1 MFRLFSSSNKE
12 KVVIVIMN
20 KTLNILSW
28 AFRLPPYGGGREERP
43 LLVGLFLFLSLL
55 LFSPSAYS
63 QSKQKKTAQKTAVT
77 TKKKTTGKAT
87 TSKNSGKTTGKTTTA
102 KTTNKKTSTKKNST
116 EGNSINSLKKQRDEI
131 KKNIAKQ
138 EKALRANKAQVEKKL
153 KDLMVINGE
162 MDRRRQSIDSINHD
176 IHILDGDIDILNAQL
191 NTLNAQ
197 LEARKAQYIKSMRY
211 MAKRRGIQ
219 SQMMFIF
226 SGNDFSQIY
235 RRMRFMREYAAYQR
249 TQGKA
254 VQEQQQRVNE
264 KNEQLKAARGVKS
277 NLLWKGKKE
286 HAALAG
292 QKEEQQKVVTSL
304 QKQQK
309 TIQNIIDE
317 QKKKDAALNAKI
329 DQLVAEEVERARQ
342 RAIAEAKKKAEEAEA
357 AKRKAEALARKKAE
371 AEAAERENQR
381 RIEEAKAAEQ
391 KAKAD
396 AIAARNARA
405 RQLAEQRAREAEAAR
420 IAAERKAVVDK
431 ERANIEVAR
440 AKKESEEAVR
450 LSSADRLVSGGFEAN
465 KGRLPSPV
473 AGGRIVSH
481 FGQHGVE
488 GLPGVVLDNK
498 GINILGS
505 QGCAARAI
513 YDGEVSAVFDA
524 GGTMGVLV
532 RHGAYISVYCN
543 LKSVSVSKG
552 QKVSTRQSL
561 GVVGRDNILQFQLRK
576 ERDKLNPEVWLA
588 R

>member
-1 MFRLFSSSNKE
+1 M
-12 KVVIVIMN
+12 
-20 KTLNILSW
+20 
-28 AFRLPPYGGGREERP
+28 
-43 LLVGLFLFLSLL
+43 GLFLFLSLL

-63 QSKQKKTAQKTAVT
+63 QWKQKKTAQKTAVT
-77 TKKKTTGKAT
+77 TKKKTTGKVTA
-87 TSKNSGKTTGKTTTA
+87 SKNSGKTTGKTTTA

-176 IHILDGDIDILNAQL
+176 IHLLDGDIDILNAQL

-431 ERANIEVAR
+431 ERANIEVAK

>member
-1 MFRLFSSSNKE
+1 MFKHSSNSITSLKSE
-12 KVVIVIMN
+12 KRYIKN
-20 KTLNILSW
+20 SPL
-28 AFRLPPYGGGREERP
+28 GGWGV
-43 LLVGLFLFLSLL
+43 LLLFLSLL
-55 LFSPSAYS
+55 LFSPSAYP
-63 QSKQKKTAQKTAVT
+63 QSKQKKSAQKTAVT
-77 TKKKTTGKAT
+77 TKKKTSGKTASTKTSGKAT
-87 TSKNSGKTTGKTTTA
+87 TSKTT
-102 KTTNKKTSTKKNST
+102 KKKGSTKKGS
-116 EGNSINSLKKQRDEI
+116 EGNSINSLKMQRDEI

-153 KDLMVINGE
+153 KDLIAINGE

-176 IHILDGDIDILNAQL
+176 IHLLDGDIGILNAQL

-197 LEARKAQYIKSMRY
+197 LEARKAQYVKSMRY

-286 HAALAG
+286 HAALEG
-292 QKEEQQKVVTSL
+292 KKEEQQKVVTSL

-329 DQLVAEEVERARQ
+329 DQLVAEEVERA
-342 RAIAEAKKKAEEAEA
+342 EV
-357 AKRKAEALARKKAE
+357 
-371 AEAAERENQR
+371 
-381 RIEEAKAAEQ
+381 
-391 KAKAD
+391 
-396 AIAARNARA
+396 
-405 RQLAEQRAREAEAAR
+405 AEQRAREAEAAR

>member
-1 MFRLFSSSNKE
+1 MFKHTSNSNTSHKSE
-12 KVVIVIMN
+12 KKYIKN
-20 KTLNILSW
+20 SPL
-28 AFRLPPYGGGREERP
+28 GGWGVF
-43 LLVGLFLFLSLL
+43 LLLL
-55 LFSPSAYS
+55 LCSFLFSPSALS
-63 QSKQKKTAQKTAVT
+63 QSKQKKTTQKTSVT
-77 TKKKTTGKAT
+77 TSK
-87 TSKNSGKTTGKTTTA
+87 KNSGKASSTKKTPAKTSNKTTT
-102 KTTNKKTSTKKNST
+102 TKKTSTKKGNT

-176 IHILDGDIDILNAQL
+176 IHLLDGDIGILNSQL

-197 LEARKAQYIKSMRY
+197 LDARKAQYIKSMRY

-219 SQMMFIF
+219 SQMMFVF
-226 SGNDFSQIY
+226 SGNDFRQIY

-254 VQEQQQRVNE
+254 LQEQQQRVNE

-286 HAALAG
+286 HAALEG
-292 QKEEQQKVVTSL
+292 QKQEQQKVVTSL

-309 TIQNIIDE
+309 TIENIIDE

-329 DQLVAEEVERARQ
+329 DQLVAEEVERARL
-342 RAIAEAKKKAEEAEA
+342 RAIAEAKKKAEEEAA
-357 AKRKAEALARKKAE
+357 AKRKAEELARKKAE

-381 RIEEAKAAEQ
+381 RVEEAKAAEQ

-405 RQLAEQRAREAEAAR
+405 REVAEQRAREAEAAR
-420 IAAERKAVVDK
+420 IAAERKAEADK
-431 ERANIEVAR
+431 ERANREVAK

-505 QGCAARAI
+505 PGCAARSI
-513 YDGEVSAVFDA
+513 YDGEVTAVFDA

-543 LKSVSVSKG
+543 LKSVSVAKG
-552 QKVSTRQSL
+552 QKVSPRQTL
-561 GVVGRDNILQFQLRK
+561 GVVGRDNILQFQLRR
-576 ERDKLNPEVWLA
+576 ERDKLNPELWLA

>member
-1 MFRLFSSSNKE
+1 MFKHTSNSNTSHNSEKKYIKNSPLGGWGVFLLF
-12 KVVIVIMN
+12 I
-20 KTLNILSW
+20 
-28 AFRLPPYGGGREERP
+28 F
-43 LLVGLFLFLSLL
+43 L
-55 LFSPSAYS
+55 LFSPSVYS
-63 QSKQKKTAQKTAVT
+63 QSKQKKATQKTTATT
-77 TKKKTTGKAT
+77 TKKSTVKAAPAKAASGKNTGKAT
-87 TSKNSGKTTGKTTTA
+87 A
-102 KTTNKKTSTKKNST
+102 KKTSTKKGKT
-116 EGNSINSLKKQRDEI
+116 ESNSINSLKKQRDEI
-131 KKNIAKQ
+131 KKSIAKQ

-176 IHILDGDIDILNAQL
+176 IHLLDGDIGILNSQL

-286 HAALAG
+286 HAALEG
-292 QKEEQQKVVTSL
+292 QKQEQQKVVTSL

-309 TIQNIIDE
+309 TIESIIDE

-329 DQLVAEEVERARQ
+329 DQLVAEEVERARL
-342 RAIAEAKKKAEEAEA
+342 RAIAEAKKKAEEEEA
-357 AKRKAEALARKKAE
+357 ARKKAEALARKKAE

-396 AIAARNARA
+396 AVAARNARA
-405 RQLAEQRAREAEAAR
+405 REVAEQRAREAEAAR

-431 ERANIEVAR
+431 ERAHIEVEK

-552 QKVSTRQSL
+552 QKVSTRQTL
-561 GVVGRDNILQFQLRK
+561 GVVGRDNILQFQLRR
-576 ERDKLNPEVWLA
+576 ERNKLNPEVWLS

>member
-1 MFRLFSSSNKE
+1 MRKYFSNNMISLKSE
-12 KVVIVIMN
+12 KWY
-20 KTLNILSW
+20 L
-28 AFRLPPYGGGREERP
+28 LPSLYGRGWG
-43 LLVGLFLFLSLL
+43 VGLFLLLFIL
-55 LFSPSAYS
+55 LFSPSAFS
-63 QSKQKKTAQKTAVT
+63 QSKQKKSTQKTTATT
-77 TKKKTTGKAT
+77 TKKSSAKAASGKAASRKNTGKAT
-87 TSKNSGKTTGKTTTA
+87 TA
-102 KTTNKKTSTKKNST
+102 KKTSTKKNNT
-116 EGNSINSLKKQRDEI
+116 ESNSINSLKKQRDEI

-176 IHILDGDIDILNAQL
+176 IHLLDGDIGILNSQL
-191 NTLNAQ
+191 NTLNTQ
-197 LEARKAQYIKSMRY
+197 LEARKAQYVKSMRY

-219 SQMMFIF
+219 SQMMFVF
-226 SGNDFSQIY
+226 SGNDFRQIY

-286 HAALAG
+286 HAALEG
-292 QKEEQQKVVTSL
+292 QKEEQQKMVNSL

-309 TIQNIIDE
+309 TIQSIIDE

-342 RAIAEAKKKAEEAEA
+342 RAIAEAKKKAEEEEA
-357 AKRKAEALARKKAE
+357 ARKKAEALARKKAE

-396 AIAARNARA
+396 ATAARNARA
-405 RQLAEQRAREAEAAR
+405 REVAEQRAREAEAAR
-420 IAAERKAVVDK
+420 IAAERKAEVDK
-431 ERANIEVAR
+431 ERANREVAK

-552 QKVSTRQSL
+552 QKVSTRQTL
-561 GVVGRDNILQFQLRK
+561 GVVGRDNILQFQLRR
-576 ERDKLNPEVWLA
+576 ERNKLNPEVWLS

>member
-1 MFRLFSSSNKE
+1 MC
-12 KVVIVIMN
+12 
-20 KTLNILSW
+20 
-28 AFRLPPYGGGREERP
+28 
-43 LLVGLFLFLSLL
+43 
-55 LFSPSAYS
+55 SPSAYS
-63 QSKQKKTAQKTAVT
+63 QSKKSSSKST
-77 TKKKTTGKAT
+77 AT
-87 TSKNSGKTTGKTTTA
+87 TSKSKSSASSKKSTTSKKTTTS
-102 KTTNKKTSTKKNST
+102 KKPTTKKGSDAPST
-116 EGNSINSLKKQRDEI
+116 TIKNLKNEQARIKQ
-131 KKNIAKQ
+131 NIAKQ

-176 IHILDGDIDILNAQL
+176 IHLLDGDIGILNTQL
-191 NTLNAQ
+191 NTLNSQ
-197 LEARKAQYIKSMRY
+197 LDARKAQYIKSMRY

-226 SGNDFSQIY
+226 SGNDFRQIY

-254 VQEQQQRVNE
+254 LQMQQERINE

-286 HAALAG
+286 QAALEG
-292 QKEEQQKVVTSL
+292 QKQEQQKVVTSL
-304 QKQQK
+304 QQQQK
-309 TIQNIIDE
+309 TIQNVIDE
-317 QKKKDAALNAKI
+317 QKKKDAELNAKI

-342 RAIAEAKKKAEEAEA
+342 RAIAEAKKKAEEEQA
-357 AKRKAEALARKKAE
+357 AKRKAEELARKKAA

-381 RIEEAKAAEQ
+381 RIEEAKTAEQ
-391 KAKAD
+391 HAKAQAAATKD
-396 AIAARNARA
+396 AKARER
-405 RQLAEQRAREAEAAR
+405 AEQRAREAEAAR
-420 IAAERKAVVDK
+420 IAAERKAEADK
-431 ERANIEVAR
+431 ERAKIEVEK
-440 AKKESEEAVR
+440 AKKESEDAVR

-513 YDGEVSAVFDA
+513 YDGEVTAVFDA

-543 LKSVSVSKG
+543 LKSVSVTRG
-552 QKVSTRQSL
+552 QKVSTRQAL

-576 ERDKLNPEVWLA
+576 ERNKLNPEVWLA

>member
-1 MFRLFSSSNKE
+1 MG
-12 KVVIVIMN
+12 I
-20 KTLNILSW
+20 
-28 AFRLPPYGGGREERP
+28 
-43 LLVGLFLFLSLL
+43 FLFLSLL
-55 LFSPSAYS
+55 LFTPSTFS
-63 QSKQKKTAQKTAVT
+63 QSKQKKTTQKTTATT
-77 TKKKTTGKAT
+77 TKKSSGKAT
-87 TSKNSGKTTGKTTTA
+87 SGKKSGKANTSKTA
-102 KTTNKKTSTKKNST
+102 NGKKTSTKKNNA

-176 IHILDGDIDILNAQL
+176 IHLLDGDIGILNSQL

-197 LEARKAQYIKSMRY
+197 LDARKAQYIKSMRY

-219 SQMMFIF
+219 SQMMFVF
-226 SGNDFSQIY
+226 SGNDFRQIY

-286 HAALAG
+286 HAALEG
-292 QKEEQQKVVTSL
+292 QKQEQQKVVTSL

-309 TIQNIIDE
+309 TIENIIDE

-342 RAIAEAKKKAEEAEA
+342 RAIAEAKKKAEEEAA
-357 AKRKAEALARKKAE
+357 AKRKAEELARKKAA

-405 RQLAEQRAREAEAAR
+405 REVAEQRAREAEAAR
-420 IAAERKAVVDK
+420 IAAERKAVADK
-431 ERANIEVAR
+431 ERANMEVAK

-505 QGCAARAI
+505 PGCAARSI
-513 YDGEVSAVFDA
+513 YDGEVTAVFDA

-543 LKSVSVSKG
+543 LKSVSVAKG
-552 QKVSTRQSL
+552 QKVSPRQTL
-561 GVVGRDNILQFQLRK
+561 GVVGRDNILQFQLRR
-576 ERDKLNPEVWLA
+576 ERDKLNPELWLA

>member
-1 MFRLFSSSNKE
+1 MISLNSE
-12 KVVIVIMN
+12 K
-20 KTLNILSW
+20 KYL
-28 AFRLPPYGGGREERP
+28 LPSLYGRGWG
-43 LLVGLFLFLSLL
+43 VGLFLLLFIL
-55 LFSPSAYS
+55 LFSPSAFS
-63 QSKQKKTAQKTAVT
+63 QSKQKKSTQKTTATT
-77 TKKKTTGKAT
+77 TKKSSAKAASGKAASRKNTGKAT
-87 TSKNSGKTTGKTTTA
+87 TA
-102 KTTNKKTSTKKNST
+102 KKTSTKKNNT
-116 EGNSINSLKKQRDEI
+116 ESNSINSLKKQRDEI

-176 IHILDGDIDILNAQL
+176 IHLLDGDIGILNSQL
-191 NTLNAQ
+191 NTLNTQ
-197 LEARKAQYIKSMRY
+197 LEARKAQYVKSMRY

-219 SQMMFIF
+219 SQMMFVF
-226 SGNDFSQIY
+226 SGNDFRQIY

-286 HAALAG
+286 HAALEG
-292 QKEEQQKVVTSL
+292 QKEEQQKMVNSL

-309 TIQNIIDE
+309 TIQSIIDE

-342 RAIAEAKKKAEEAEA
+342 RAIAEAKKKAEEEEA
-357 AKRKAEALARKKAE
+357 ARKKAEALARKKAE

-396 AIAARNARA
+396 ATAARNARA
-405 RQLAEQRAREAEAAR
+405 REVAEQRAREAEAAR
-420 IAAERKAVVDK
+420 IAAERKAEVDK
-431 ERANIEVAR
+431 ERANREVAK

-552 QKVSTRQSL
+552 QKVSTRQTL
-561 GVVGRDNILQFQLRK
+561 GVVGRDNILQFQLRR
-576 ERDKLNPEVWLA
+576 ERNKLNPEVWLS

>member
-1 MFRLFSSSNKE
+1 MRKYFSNNMISLNSE
-12 KVVIVIMN
+12 K
-20 KTLNILSW
+20 KYL
-28 AFRLPPYGGGREERP
+28 LPSLYGRGWG
-43 LLVGLFLFLSLL
+43 VGLFLLLFIL
-55 LFSPSAYS
+55 LFSPSVYS
-63 QSKQKKTAQKTAVT
+63 QSKQKKSAQKTAVT
-77 TKKKTTGKAT
+77 TKKKSTVKAAPAKAASGKNTGKA
-87 TSKNSGKTTGKTTTA
+87 
-102 KTTNKKTSTKKNST
+102 KKTSTKKGNT
-116 EGNSINSLKKQRDEI
+116 ESNSINSLKKQRDEI
-131 KKNIAKQ
+131 KKSIAKQ

-176 IHILDGDIDILNAQL
+176 IHLLDGDIGILNSQL

-286 HAALAG
+286 HAALEG
-292 QKEEQQKVVTSL
+292 QKQEQQKVVTSL

-309 TIQNIIDE
+309 TIESIIDE

-329 DQLVAEEVERARQ
+329 DQLVAEEVERARL
-342 RAIAEAKKKAEEAEA
+342 RAIAEAKKKAEEEEA
-357 AKRKAEALARKKAE
+357 ARKKAEALARKKAE

-405 RQLAEQRAREAEAAR
+405 REVAEQRAREAEAAR

-431 ERANIEVAR
+431 ERAHIEVEK

-552 QKVSTRQSL
+552 QKVSTRQTL
-561 GVVGRDNILQFQLRK
+561 GVVGRDNILQFQLRR
-576 ERDKLNPEVWLA
+576 ERNKLNPEVWLS

>member
-1 MFRLFSSSNKE
+1 MFKHTSNSNTSHKSE
-12 KVVIVIMN
+12 KKYIKNSPLGGWGVF
-20 KTLNILSW
+20 IL
-28 AFRLPPYGGGREERP
+28 
-43 LLVGLFLFLSLL
+43 LLLCSF
-55 LFSPSAYS
+55 LFSPSALS
-63 QSKQKKTAQKTAVT
+63 QSKQKKTTQKTSVT
-77 TKKKTTGKAT
+77 TSK
-87 TSKNSGKTTGKTTTA
+87 KNSGKASTTKKTPAKTSNKTTT
-102 KTTNKKTSTKKNST
+102 TKKTSTKKGNT

-176 IHILDGDIDILNAQL
+176 IHLLDGDIGILNSQL

-197 LEARKAQYIKSMRY
+197 LDARKAQYIKSMRY

-219 SQMMFIF
+219 SQMMFVF
-226 SGNDFSQIY
+226 SGNDFRQIY

-254 VQEQQQRVNE
+254 LQEQQQRVNE

-286 HAALAG
+286 HAALEG
-292 QKEEQQKVVTSL
+292 QKQEQQKVVTSL

-309 TIQNIIDE
+309 TIENIIDE

-329 DQLVAEEVERARQ
+329 DQLVAEEVERARL
-342 RAIAEAKKKAEEAEA
+342 RAIAEAKKKAEEEAA
-357 AKRKAEALARKKAE
+357 AKRKAEELARKKAE

-381 RIEEAKAAEQ
+381 RVEEAKAAEQ

-405 RQLAEQRAREAEAAR
+405 REVAEQRAREAEAAR
-420 IAAERKAVVDK
+420 IAAERKAEADK
-431 ERANIEVAR
+431 ERANREVAK

-505 QGCAARAI
+505 PGCAARSI
-513 YDGEVSAVFDA
+513 YDGEVTAVFDA

-543 LKSVSVSKG
+543 LKSVSVAKG
-552 QKVSTRQSL
+552 QKVSPRQTL
-561 GVVGRDNILQFQLRK
+561 GVVGRDNILQFQLRR
-576 ERDKLNPEVWLA
+576 ERDKLNPELWLA

>member
-1 MFRLFSSSNKE
+1 
-12 KVVIVIMN
+12 
-20 KTLNILSW
+20 
-28 AFRLPPYGGGREERP
+28 
-43 LLVGLFLFLSLL
+43 
-55 LFSPSAYS
+55 
-63 QSKQKKTAQKTAVT
+63 
-77 TKKKTTGKAT
+77 
-87 TSKNSGKTTGKTTTA
+87 
-102 KTTNKKTSTKKNST
+102 
-116 EGNSINSLKKQRDEI
+116 
-131 KKNIAKQ
+131 
-138 EKALRANKAQVEKKL
+138 
-153 KDLMVINGE
+153 

-176 IHILDGDIDILNAQL
+176 IHQLDGDIGILNAQL

-286 HAALAG
+286 HAALEG
-292 QKEEQQKVVTSL
+292 KKEEQQKVVTSL

-357 AKRKAEALARKKAE
+357 ARKKAEALARKKAE

-381 RIEEAKAAEQ
+381 RIAEAKAAEQ

-405 RQLAEQRAREAEAAR
+405 RALAEQRAREAEAAR
-420 IAAERKAVVDK
+420 VAAERKAVVDK
-431 ERANIEVAR
+431 ERANMEVAR

-561 GVVGRDNILQFQLRK
+561 GVVGRDNILQFQLRR

>member
-1 MFRLFSSSNKE
+1 MRKYFSNNMISLNSE
-12 KVVIVIMN
+12 K
-20 KTLNILSW
+20 KYL
-28 AFRLPPYGGGREERP
+28 LPSLYGRGWG
-43 LLVGLFLFLSLL
+43 VGLFLLLFIL
-55 LFSPSAYS
+55 LFSPSAFS
-63 QSKQKKTAQKTAVT
+63 QSKQKKSTQKTTATT
-77 TKKKTTGKAT
+77 TKKSSAKAASGKAASRKNTGKAT
-87 TSKNSGKTTGKTTTA
+87 TA
-102 KTTNKKTSTKKNST
+102 KKTSTKKNNT
-116 EGNSINSLKKQRDEI
+116 ESNSINSLKKQRDEI

-176 IHILDGDIDILNAQL
+176 IHLLDGDIGILNSQL
-191 NTLNAQ
+191 NTLNTQ
-197 LEARKAQYIKSMRY
+197 LEARKAQYVKSMRY

-219 SQMMFIF
+219 SQMMFVF
-226 SGNDFSQIY
+226 SGNDFRQIY

-286 HAALAG
+286 HAALEG
-292 QKEEQQKVVTSL
+292 QKEEQQKMVNSL

-309 TIQNIIDE
+309 TIQSIIDE

-342 RAIAEAKKKAEEAEA
+342 RAIAEAKKKAEEEEA
-357 AKRKAEALARKKAE
+357 ARKKAEALARKKAE

-381 RIEEAKAAEQ
+381 RIDEAKAAEQ

-396 AIAARNARA
+396 ATAARNARA
-405 RQLAEQRAREAEAAR
+405 REVAEQRAREAEAAR
-420 IAAERKAVVDK
+420 IAAERKAEVDK
-431 ERANIEVAR
+431 ERANREVAK

-552 QKVSTRQSL
+552 QKVSTRQTL
-561 GVVGRDNILQFQLRK
+561 GVVGRDNILQFQLRR
-576 ERDKLNPEVWLA
+576 ERNKLNPEVWLS

>member
-1 MFRLFSSSNKE
+1 M
-12 KVVIVIMN
+12 
-20 KTLNILSW
+20 
-28 AFRLPPYGGGREERP
+28 
-43 LLVGLFLFLSLL
+43 GLFLFLSLL

>member
-1 MFRLFSSSNKE
+1 MFRHTSNNMTSPKSEKMYIKNSPSGGWGVFLLFF
-12 KVVIVIMN
+12 
-20 KTLNILSW
+20 
-28 AFRLPPYGGGREERP
+28 A
-43 LLVGLFLFLSLL
+43 LL
-55 LFSPSAYS
+55 LFSPSAFS
-63 QSKQKKTAQKTAVT
+63 QSKQKKSTQKTTATT
-77 TKKKTTGKAT
+77 TKKSSGKATSGKGKAT
-87 TSKNSGKTTGKTTTA
+87 TKTATG
-102 KTTNKKTSTKKNST
+102 KKTSTKKNNT
-116 EGNSINSLKKQRDEI
+116 ESNSINSLKKQRDEI

-176 IHILDGDIDILNAQL
+176 IHLLDGDIGILNSQL

-197 LEARKAQYIKSMRY
+197 LEARKAQYVKSMRY
-211 MAKRRGIQ
+211 MAKRRSIQ

-286 HAALAG
+286 HAALEG

-342 RAIAEAKKKAEEAEA
+342 RAIAEAKKKAEEEEA

-405 RQLAEQRAREAEAAR
+405 REVAEQRAREAEAAR

-431 ERANIEVAR
+431 ERANREVAK

-552 QKVSTRQSL
+552 QKVSTRQTL
-561 GVVGRDNILQFQLRK
+561 GVVGRDNILQFQLRR
-576 ERDKLNPEVWLA
+576 ERDKLNPEVWLS

>member
-1 MFRLFSSSNKE
+1 MC
-12 KVVIVIMN
+12 
-20 KTLNILSW
+20 
-28 AFRLPPYGGGREERP
+28 
-43 LLVGLFLFLSLL
+43 
-55 LFSPSAYS
+55 SPSAYS
-63 QSKQKKTAQKTAVT
+63 QSKKSSSKST
-77 TKKKTTGKAT
+77 AT
-87 TSKNSGKTTGKTTTA
+87 TSKKKSSSSKTTSKKSTTSKKTTTKKA
-102 KTTNKKTSTKKNST
+102 SDAPSTTIKN
-116 EGNSINSLKKQRDEI
+116 LKSEQARIKQ
-131 KKNIAKQ
+131 NIAKQ

-176 IHILDGDIDILNAQL
+176 IHLLDGDIGILNSQL

-197 LEARKAQYIKSMRY
+197 LDARKAQYIKSMRY

-226 SGNDFSQIY
+226 SGNDFRQIY

-254 VQEQQQRVNE
+254 LQMQQERINE

-286 HAALAG
+286 QAALEG
-292 QKEEQQKVVTSL
+292 QKQEQQKVVTSL

-309 TIQNIIDE
+309 TIQNVIDE
-317 QKKKDAALNAKI
+317 QKKKDAELNAKI
-329 DQLVAEEVERARQ
+329 DQLVAEEVERARL
-342 RAIAEAKKKAEEAEA
+342 RAIAEAKKKAEEEQA
-357 AKRKAEALARKKAE
+357 AKRKAEELARKKAA

-381 RIEEAKAAEQ
+381 RIEEAKTAEQ
-391 KAKAD
+391 QAKAQAAATRD
-396 AIAARNARA
+396 AKARER
-405 RQLAEQRAREAEAAR
+405 AEQRAREAEAAR
-420 IAAERKAVVDK
+420 IAAERKAEADK
-431 ERANIEVAR
+431 ERAKIEVEK

-513 YDGEVSAVFDA
+513 YDGEVTAVFDA

-543 LKSVSVSKG
+543 LKSVSVTRG
-552 QKVSTRQSL
+552 QKVSTRQAL

-576 ERDKLNPEVWLA
+576 ERNKLNPEVWLA

>member
-1 MFRLFSSSNKE
+1 MISLNSE
-12 KVVIVIMN
+12 K
-20 KTLNILSW
+20 KYL
-28 AFRLPPYGGGREERP
+28 LPSLYGRGWG
-43 LLVGLFLFLSLL
+43 VGLFLLLFTLL
-55 LFSPSAYS
+55 LFSPSAFS
-63 QSKQKKTAQKTAVT
+63 QSKQKKSTQKTTATT
-77 TKKKTTGKAT
+77 TKKSSAKAASGKAASRKNTGKAT
-87 TSKNSGKTTGKTTTA
+87 TA
-102 KTTNKKTSTKKNST
+102 KKTSTKKNNT
-116 EGNSINSLKKQRDEI
+116 ESNSINSLKKQRDEI

-176 IHILDGDIDILNAQL
+176 IHLLDGDIGILNSQL
-191 NTLNAQ
+191 NTLNTQ
-197 LEARKAQYIKSMRY
+197 LEARKAQYVKSMRY

-219 SQMMFIF
+219 SQMMFVF
-226 SGNDFSQIY
+226 SGNDFRQIY

-286 HAALAG
+286 HAALEG
-292 QKEEQQKVVTSL
+292 QKEEQQKMVNSL

-309 TIQNIIDE
+309 TIQSIIDE

-342 RAIAEAKKKAEEAEA
+342 RAIAEAKKKAEEEEA
-357 AKRKAEALARKKAE
+357 ARKKAEALARKKAE

-405 RQLAEQRAREAEAAR
+405 REVAEQRAREAEAAR

-431 ERANIEVAR
+431 ERAHIEVEK

-552 QKVSTRQSL
+552 QKVSTRQTL
-561 GVVGRDNILQFQLRK
+561 GVVGRDNILQFQLRR
-576 ERDKLNPEVWLA
+576 ERNKLNPEVWLS

>member
-1 MFRLFSSSNKE
+1 MFKHSSNSITSLKSE
-12 KVVIVIMN
+12 KRYIKN
-20 KTLNILSW
+20 SPL
-28 AFRLPPYGGGREERP
+28 GGWGV
-43 LLVGLFLFLSLL
+43 LLLFLSLL
-55 LFSPSAYS
+55 LFTPSAFS
-63 QSKQKKTAQKTAVT
+63 QSKQKKSVQKTTVT
-77 TKKKTTGKAT
+77 TKKKSTGKSTA
-87 TSKNSGKTTGKTTTA
+87 SKSSGKTAGKAKSGKTATA
-102 KTTNKKTSTKKNST
+102 KKTSTKKNT

-153 KDLMVINGE
+153 KDLMAINGE
-162 MDRRRQSIDSINHD
+162 MDRRRHSIDSINHD
-176 IHILDGDIDILNAQL
+176 IHLLDDDINILNAQL

-357 AKRKAEALARKKAE
+357 ARKKAEALARKKAE

-405 RQLAEQRAREAEAAR
+405 RALAEQRAREAEAAR
-420 IAAERKAVVDK
+420 VAAERKAVVDK
-431 ERANIEVAR
+431 ERANMEVAR

-498 GINILGS
+498 GINILGFT
-505 QGCAARAI
+505 GMC
-513 YDGEVSAVFDA
+513 
-524 GGTMGVLV
+524 
-532 RHGAYISVYCN
+532 
-543 LKSVSVSKG
+543 
-552 QKVSTRQSL
+552 STCHL
-561 GVVGRDNILQFQLRK
+561 
-576 ERDKLNPEVWLA
+576 
-588 R
+588 

>member
-1 MFRLFSSSNKE
+1 MLRLLSSNKE
-12 KVVIVIMN
+12 KAFIVIMN
-20 KTLNILSW
+20 KTFNILSW
-28 AFRLPPYGGGREERP
+28 AFRLPPYGGGRGERP
-43 LLVGLFLFLSLL
+43 LLMVILLFFALL
-55 LFSPSAYS
+55 LFTPSAFS
-63 QSKQKKTAQKTAVT
+63 QSKQKKSAQKTAVT
-77 TKKKTTGKAT
+77 TKKKSSGKANTGKVTTGKKA
-87 TSKNSGKTTGKTTTA
+87 SS
-102 KTTNKKTSTKKNST
+102 KKNS
-116 EGNSINSLKKQRDEI
+116 ESNSINSLKKQRDEI

-162 MDRRRQSIDSINHD
+162 MDRRRHSIDSINHD
-176 IHILDGDIDILNAQL
+176 IHLLDGDIGILNSQL

-197 LEARKAQYIKSMRY
+197 LEARKAQYVKSMRY
-211 MAKRRGIQ
+211 MAKRRSIQ
-219 SQMMFIF
+219 SQMMFVF

-286 HAALAG
+286 HAALEG

-342 RAIAEAKKKAEEAEA
+342 RAIAEAKKKAEEEEA

-396 AIAARNARA
+396 AVAARNARA
-405 RQLAEQRAREAEAAR
+405 REVAEQRAREAEAAR

-431 ERANIEVAR
+431 ERANMEVAK

-552 QKVSTRQSL
+552 QKVSTRQTL
-561 GVVGRDNILQFQLRK
+561 GTVGRDNILQFQLRR
-576 ERDKLNPEVWLA
+576 ERDKLNPEVWLS

>member
-1 MFRLFSSSNKE
+1 MISLNSE
-12 KVVIVIMN
+12 K
-20 KTLNILSW
+20 KYL
-28 AFRLPPYGGGREERP
+28 LPSLYGRGWG
-43 LLVGLFLFLSLL
+43 VGLFLLLSLL
-55 LFSPSAYS
+55 LFSPSAFS
-63 QSKQKKTAQKTAVT
+63 QSKQKKSTQKTTATT
-77 TKKKTTGKAT
+77 TKKSSAKAASGKAASRKNTGKAT
-87 TSKNSGKTTGKTTTA
+87 TA
-102 KTTNKKTSTKKNST
+102 KKTSTKKNNT
-116 EGNSINSLKKQRDEI
+116 ESNSINSLKKQRDEI

-176 IHILDGDIDILNAQL
+176 IHLLDGDIGILNSQL
-191 NTLNAQ
+191 NTLNTQ
-197 LEARKAQYIKSMRY
+197 LEARKAQYVKSMRY

-219 SQMMFIF
+219 SQMMFVF
-226 SGNDFSQIY
+226 SGNDFRQIY

-264 KNEQLKAARGVKS
+264 KNEQLKAARGEKS

-286 HAALAG
+286 HAALEG
-292 QKEEQQKVVTSL
+292 QKEEQQKMVNSL

-309 TIQNIIDE
+309 TIQSIIDE

-342 RAIAEAKKKAEEAEA
+342 RAIAEAKKKAEEEEA
-357 AKRKAEALARKKAE
+357 ARKKAEALARKKAE

-396 AIAARNARA
+396 ATAARNARA
-405 RQLAEQRAREAEAAR
+405 REVAEQRAREAEAAR
-420 IAAERKAVVDK
+420 IAAERKAEVDK
-431 ERANIEVAR
+431 ERANREVAK

-552 QKVSTRQSL
+552 QKVSTRQTL
-561 GVVGRDNILQFQLRK
+561 GVVGRDNILQFQLRR
-576 ERDKLNPEVWLA
+576 ERNKLNPEVWLS

>member
-1 MFRLFSSSNKE
+1 MISLNSE
-12 KVVIVIMN
+12 KWY
-20 KTLNILSW
+20 L
-28 AFRLPPYGGGREERP
+28 LPSLYGRGWG
-43 LLVGLFLFLSLL
+43 VGLFLLLSLL
-55 LFSPSAYS
+55 LFSPSAFS
-63 QSKQKKTAQKTAVT
+63 QSKQKKSTQKTTATT
-77 TKKKTTGKAT
+77 TKKSSAKAASGKAASRKNTGKAT
-87 TSKNSGKTTGKTTTA
+87 TA
-102 KTTNKKTSTKKNST
+102 KKTSTKKNNT
-116 EGNSINSLKKQRDEI
+116 ESNSINSLKKQRDEI

-176 IHILDGDIDILNAQL
+176 IHLLDGDIGILNSQL
-191 NTLNAQ
+191 NTLNTQ
-197 LEARKAQYIKSMRY
+197 LEARKAQYVKSMRY

-219 SQMMFIF
+219 SQMMFVF
-226 SGNDFSQIY
+226 SGNDFRQIY

-286 HAALAG
+286 HAALEG
-292 QKEEQQKVVTSL
+292 QKEEQQKMVNSL

-309 TIQNIIDE
+309 TIQSIIDE

-342 RAIAEAKKKAEEAEA
+342 RAIAEAKKKAEEEEA
-357 AKRKAEALARKKAE
+357 ARKKAEALARKKAE

-396 AIAARNARA
+396 ATAARNARA
-405 RQLAEQRAREAEAAR
+405 REVAEQRAREAEAAR
-420 IAAERKAVVDK
+420 IAAERKAEVDK
-431 ERANIEVAR
+431 ERANREVAK

-552 QKVSTRQSL
+552 QKVSTRQTL
-561 GVVGRDNILQFQLRK
+561 GVVGRDNILQFQLRR
-576 ERDKLNPEVWLA
+576 ERNKLNPEVWLS

>member
-1 MFRLFSSSNKE
+1 M
-12 KVVIVIMN
+12 
-20 KTLNILSW
+20 
-28 AFRLPPYGGGREERP
+28 
-43 LLVGLFLFLSLL
+43 GLFLLLFIL
-55 LFSPSAYS
+55 LFSPSAFS
-63 QSKQKKTAQKTAVT
+63 QSKQKKSTQKTTATT
-77 TKKKTTGKAT
+77 TKKSSAKAASGKAASRKNTGKAT
-87 TSKNSGKTTGKTTTA
+87 TA
-102 KTTNKKTSTKKNST
+102 KKTSTKKNNT
-116 EGNSINSLKKQRDEI
+116 ESNSINSLKKQRDEI

-176 IHILDGDIDILNAQL
+176 IHLLDGDIGILNSQL
-191 NTLNAQ
+191 NTLNTQ
-197 LEARKAQYIKSMRY
+197 LEARKAQYVKSMRY

-219 SQMMFIF
+219 SQMMFVF
-226 SGNDFSQIY
+226 SGNDFRQIY

-254 VQEQQQRVNE
+254 VQEQQKRVNE

-286 HAALAG
+286 HAALEG
-292 QKEEQQKVVTSL
+292 QKEEQQKMVNSL

-309 TIQNIIDE
+309 TIQSIIDE

-342 RAIAEAKKKAEEAEA
+342 RAIAEAKKKAEEEEA
-357 AKRKAEALARKKAE
+357 ARKKAEALARKKAE

-396 AIAARNARA
+396 ATAARNARA
-405 RQLAEQRAREAEAAR
+405 REVAEQRAREAEAAR
-420 IAAERKAVVDK
+420 IAAERKAEVDK
-431 ERANIEVAR
+431 ERANREVAK

-552 QKVSTRQSL
+552 QKVSTRQTL
-561 GVVGRDNILQFQLRK
+561 GVVGRDNILQFQLRR
-576 ERDKLNPEVWLA
+576 ERNKLNPEVWLS